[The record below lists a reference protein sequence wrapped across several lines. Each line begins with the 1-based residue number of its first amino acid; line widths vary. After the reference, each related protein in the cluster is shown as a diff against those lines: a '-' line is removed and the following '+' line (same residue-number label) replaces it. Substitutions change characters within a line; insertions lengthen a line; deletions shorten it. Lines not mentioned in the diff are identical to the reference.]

1 MSDTITPPIERG
13 PMSDPDGP
21 DGPDGQRSQ
30 PTGRTH
36 SRRNLLRA
44 GVGVALLASAAYGV
58 ALHATSD
65 GGTPSDPLI
74 DGSTQP
80 TDADG
85 TPTPNDAEPKPPI
98 PSLPTIDESGGGSH
112 ELWSADDMMP
122 PSSFLTLDGNR
133 RDLTR
138 SIDDIVTGLLWI
150 DSQGPQGLEENNYE
164 QFFANGDA
172 LRQAREFFDVESG
185 TRSGP
190 YLKNIKKKEA
200 NGVKGADFA
209 NILTSELLLPDGST
223 TNTIQVGFYDPSNV
237 DGGEFGDT
245 YAKPI
250 FATVQFDP
258 SAGYVKI
265 VGFTDVDP
273 NESN

>member
-1 MSDTITPPIERG
+1 MNQGREDT
-13 PMSDPDGP
+13 
-21 DGPDGQRSQ
+21 
-30 PTGRTH
+30 
-36 SRRNLLRA
+36 
-44 GVGVALLASAAYGV
+44 
-58 ALHATSD
+58 
-65 GGTPSDPLI
+65 
-74 DGSTQP
+74 
-80 TDADG
+80 
-85 TPTPNDAEPKPPI
+85 
-98 PSLPTIDESGGGSH
+98 H

-209 NILTSELLLPDGST
+209 NILTSELLLPMAALQTPSRLASMILRMWMVESLAT
-223 TNTIQVGFYDPSNV
+223 HMLNLYLQRYSLIQVQ
-237 DGGEFGDT
+237 
-245 YAKPI
+245 AM
-250 FATVQFDP
+250 
-258 SAGYVKI
+258 
-265 VGFTDVDP
+265 
-273 NESN
+273 